1 MTGQMAKVA
10 NGFQTKVTFNK
21 DINLDS
27 DLTFKDTIWISEAND
42 KLPEFKDSMCKEFA
56 IVYFTLPESVRGSLS
71 RQERPGLYGGAFL
84 RIDYELS
91 LQVYPFVAA
100 ICLFNGLFPFTS
112 SLLWPRR

>member
-1 MTGQMAKVA
+1 MTEQTAKVA
-10 NGFQTKVTFNK
+10 NGFQTKVTFSK

-42 KLPEFKDSMCKEFA
+42 ELPEFKDSMCKEFA

-91 LQVYPFVAA
+91 LQIYPFVAA

-112 SLLWPRR
+112 HLLWPRR